1 MSVSNSATNNPSEKK
16 YSNAKTQRIV
26 TKILQYVVLTL
37 IAVFLVFPFFLLIS
51 RSLMTI
57 YDINEAR
64 IIPSQITFD
73 NYKRIFAENN
83 YFLYTLN
90 TLKVVLS
97 NIITVPLSA
106 SICAYS
112 FSRLKWR
119 GRELVFSCVLATIMI
134 PGTVLQVPLYVMF
147 YRFGWLGSL
156 KPLIIP
162 AIFGGGA
169 MNIFLLRQ
177 FMRSIPKEI
186 DEAAIIDGANT
197 FRRYVLIL
205 PLCMPILLY
214 IMVGTF
220 TSGWSDFFGPLVY
233 LTQRETFTLAV
244 VIYQDS
250 LLGDLT
256 EPNLKMAAGAFMALL
271 PAVVFILYQRKLMDG
286 IMVGAV
292 KG

>member
-1 MSVSNSATNNPSEKK
+1 MSVGENVMNSSSTKK
-16 YSNAKTQRIV
+16 YRNAKTKRVV
-26 TKILQYVVLTL
+26 TKIVQYVVLTL
-37 IAVFLVFPFFLLIS
+37 IAAFLVFPFFLLIS
-51 RSLMTI
+51 RSFMTI

-64 IIPSQITFD
+64 IIPSKITFD

-83 YFLYTLN
+83 YFLYTFN
-90 TLKVVLS
+90 TLKVVLI

-112 FSRLKWR
+112 FSRLKWK

-147 YRFGWLGSL
+147 YKFGWLGSL

-162 AIFGGGA
+162 AMFGGGA

-205 PLCMPILLY
+205 PLCVPILLY

-220 TSGWSDFFGPLVY
+220 TSAWSDFFGPLVY
-233 LTQRETFTLAV
+233 LTKRETFTLAV

-256 EPNLKMAAGAFMALL
+256 EPNLKMAAGAFMSLL
-271 PAVVFILYQRKLMDG
+271 PALIFVLYQRKLMDG